1 MVSPE
6 RFSFISKT
14 AIYSMKELYL
24 SPLVSPNTALQEQ
37 DPKTLADLPLDFDQ
51 PWIVL
56 PFLTKFMLLKQLAF

>member
-1 MVSPE
+1 
-6 RFSFISKT
+6 
-14 AIYSMKELYL
+14 MKELYL

-37 DPKTLADLPLDFDQ
+37 DPKTLADLPLDFEH